1 MAGFDISYVAALV
14 AGLLSFLSPCVLPL
28 VPPYLCFLGGVSARQ
43 LGGAETLERAQAWR
57 VVLAAA
63 MFVLGFATV
72 FIAFGATA
80 TAFGQLVA
88 QHLQWLG
95 YVAGA
100 IIIVLGLHFLGAL
113 RIPWLYREARLQ
125 LEQRPAGLLAA
136 YVVGLAF
143 AFGWTPCVGPVLAAI
158 LFVAASEDTAWHG
171 AGLLAAYAAGIGA
184 PFLFAALAVR
194 PFMAFMRRFRVH
206 VHRIEQIMGVLLVLT
221 GVLFL
226 TGSMGTAAYWLLEA
240 FPVLGRLG

>member
-1 MAGFDISYVAALV
+1 MAGFDISYLAALV

-72 FIAFGATA
+72 FIALGATA
-80 TAFGQLVA
+80 TAFGQLVT

-95 YVAGA
+95 YVAGV

-125 LEQRPAGLLAA
+125 VEQRPAGLLAA

-184 PFLFAALAVR
+184 PRTVPVCRSGSAPVHGIHASVSRAHSSHR
-194 PFMAFMRRFRVH
+194 ANHGRVISAH
-206 VHRIEQIMGVLLVLT
+206 GCLVPDWVD
-221 GVLFL
+221 GH
-226 TGSMGTAAYWLLEA
+226 
-240 FPVLGRLG
+240 GRLLATRGFSGAR